1 VKEKVCLCLRCCLLG
16 CDYHVTWEINTD
28 ISKESFAS
36 IFYPEDGSSVI
47 WVLIYQTIWHHIQY
61 DSIFIV
67 SAMRTPMLHSVWVI
81 IITVAYAT
89 RVRKSQVINSI
100 VSSSHLLQNVCHCY
114 AWHYYSP
121 VLQGWKYG
129 IQVCWLRQLRFE
141 HPLRVNCPSK
151 CWVRPS
157 WTVSAKGR
165 GASSSWHCCI
175 LLCVR
180 NIGSYS
186 MFRDCL

>member
-1 VKEKVCLCLRCCLLG
+1 MEAV
-16 CDYHVTWEINTD
+16 
-28 ISKESFAS
+28 
-36 IFYPEDGSSVI
+36 GSSVI
-47 WVLIYQTIWHHIQY
+47 WALFYQTIWHHIQN

-81 IITVAYAT
+81 FITVSHAT
-89 RVRKSQVINSI
+89 RVRTSQVII
-100 VSSSHLLQNVCHCY
+100 VYSSHLLQIVCHCY
-114 AWHYYSP
+114 AWHYYHP

-129 IQVCWLRQLRFE
+129 KQVWQLRQLRFE
-141 HPLRVNCPSK
+141 HPLPVNCPSK

-157 WTVSAKGR
+157 WTVSAKGT
-165 GASSSWHCCI
+165 GASSSQHCCI
-175 LLCVR
+175 LLFVG